1 MSINKTSQNSVQ
13 KNSKAH
19 ITFIGGGN
27 MGRALI
33 SGLLTNGFEP
43 NQISVVEANAVT
55 ALKLHTDFGV
65 QGIAALEQIT
75 FDFSKNNVV
84 VMAIKPQDF
93 NVVAKDLASKLKH
106 TSAPGPLILSIAA
119 GIRLK
124 DMSRW
129 LDRARC
135 VRAMPNTPALIGKGI
150 TGLFADA
157 AVDQFDRALAETIC
171 NAVGQVVWVSEEKLM
186 DAVTAVSGSGP
197 AYVFAFLEAMQ
208 SAGEKLGLDTDTAR
222 KLAYATLDGATQL
235 AHNSDEHPGVLRERV
250 TSRGGTTAAALDV
263 MRQQGWHEILEKA
276 IDAASQRG
284 KEMGDELGQS

>member
-1 MSINKTSQNSVQ
+1 MSTQQTNQN
-13 KNSKAH
+13 AH

-33 SGLLTNGFEP
+33 SGLLANGFEA
-43 NQISVVEANAVT
+43 NQLSVVEANAST
-55 ALKLHTDFGV
+55 GLQLHQDFGV
-65 QGIAALEQIT
+65 QIIGALDQIA
-75 FDFSKNNVV
+75 FNFSKNNIV

-93 NVVAKDLASKLKH
+93 NVAAKSLSAKLKH
-106 TSAPGPLILSIAA
+106 ATSPGPLILSIAA

-129 LDRARC
+129 LDHERC

-157 AVDQFDRALAETIC
+157 AVNASDRALAETIC
-171 NAVGQVVWVSEEKLM
+171 NAVGQAVWVNEEKLM

-208 SAGEKLGLDTDTAR
+208 SSGEKLGLDSATAR
-222 KLAYATLDGATQL
+222 KLAYATLEGATQL
-235 AHNSDEHPGVLRERV
+235 AHNSDEHAGVLRERV
-250 TSRGGTTAAALDV
+250 TSKGGTTAAALEILTQLD
-263 MRQQGWHEILEKA
+263 WHGALEKA

-284 KEMGDELGQS
+284 KAMGDELGKT

>member
-1 MSINKTSQNSVQ
+1 MSQQKNLQ
-13 KNSKAH
+13 KNSNAH

-33 SGLLTNGFEP
+33 SGLLANGFESK
-43 NQISVVEANAVT
+43 QISVVEANAST
-55 ALKLHTDFGV
+55 ALKLYEDFGV
-65 QGIAALEQIT
+65 QGINTLEQIA

-93 NVVAKDLASKLKH
+93 NVVAKNLASKLKH
-106 TSAPGPLILSIAA
+106 ASAPGPLILSIAA

-129 LDRARC
+129 LDHTRC

-157 AVDQFDRALAETIC
+157 AVNESDRDLAETIC
-171 NAVGQVVWVSEEKLM
+171 NAVGQAVWVSEEKLM

-208 SAGEKLGLDTDTAR
+208 SAGEKLGLDAQTAR
-222 KLAYATLDGATQL
+222 QLAYATLEGATQL
-235 AHNSDEHPGVLRERV
+235 AHNSDEHAGILRERV
-250 TSRGGTTAAALDV
+250 TSKGGTTAAALEV
-263 MRQQGWHEILEKA
+263 MQQHGWHEILEKA

-284 KEMGDELGQS
+284 KTMGDELGKN

>member
-1 MSINKTSQNSVQ
+1 MSTNQTSQN
-13 KNSKAH
+13 NSNVH

-33 SGLLTNGFEP
+33 SGLLANRFHS
-43 NQISVVEANAVT
+43 NQISVVEANAIT
-55 ALKLHTDFGV
+55 ALKLHEDFGV
-65 QGIAALEQIT
+65 QGIGALEQMT

-93 NVVAKDLASKLKH
+93 NVAAKGLAAKLKH
-106 TSAPGPLILSIAA
+106 ASAPVPLVLSIAA

-129 LDRARC
+129 LDHARC

-150 TGLFADA
+150 TGLFADTSVNEA
-157 AVDQFDRALAETIC
+157 DRELAKTIC
-171 NAVGQVVWVSEEKLM
+171 NAVGQSIWVSEEKLM

-208 SAGEKLGLDTDTAR
+208 SAGEKLGLDAASAR
-222 KLAYATLDGATQL
+222 KLAYATLEGATQL
-235 AHNSDEHPGVLRERV
+235 AHNSDEHAGVLRERV
-250 TSRGGTTAAALDV
+250 TSKGGTTAAALEV
-263 MRQQGWHEILEKA
+263 MKQAGWNEILEKA

-284 KEMGDELGQS
+284 KAMGDELGKN

>member
-1 MSINKTSQNSVQ
+1 MSPQKNLQKNLQ
-13 KNSKAH
+13 KNSNAH

-33 SGLLTNGFEP
+33 SGLLANGFESK
-43 NQISVVEANAVT
+43 QISVVEANAST
-55 ALKLHTDFGV
+55 ALKLYEDFGI
-65 QGIAALEQIT
+65 QGIDTLEQIA

-93 NVVAKDLASKLKH
+93 NVVAKNLASKLKH
-106 TSAPGPLILSIAA
+106 ASAAGPLILSIAA

-129 LDRARC
+129 LNHTRC

-157 AVDQFDRALAETIC
+157 AVNESDRDLAETIC

-208 SAGEKLGLDTDTAR
+208 SAGEKLGLDAQTAR
-222 KLAYATLDGATQL
+222 QLAYATLEGATQL
-235 AHNSDEHPGVLRERV
+235 AHNSDEHAGILRERV
-250 TSRGGTTAAALDV
+250 TSKGGTTAAALEV
-263 MRQQGWHEILEKA
+263 MQQHGWHEILEKA

-284 KEMGDELGQS
+284 KTMGDELGKN

>member
-1 MSINKTSQNSVQ
+1 MNTLK
-13 KNSKAH
+13 KNLNTH

-33 SGLLTNGFEP
+33 SGLLASGFEA
-43 NQISVVEANAVT
+43 NQLSVVEANAST
-55 ALKLHTDFGV
+55 ALGLHQDYGV
-65 QGIAALEQIT
+65 QVIGALDQIA

-93 NVVAKDLASKLKH
+93 NVVAKGLSAKLKH
-106 TSAPGPLILSIAA
+106 ASAPGPLILSIAA
-119 GIRLK
+119 GIRIK

-129 LDRARC
+129 LDHERC

-157 AVDQFDRALAETIC
+157 AVNQADRDVAQTIC
-171 NAVGQVVWVSEEKLM
+171 NAVGQVVWVAEEKLM

-208 SAGEKLGLDTDTAR
+208 SSGEKLGLDAATAR
-222 KLAYATLDGATQL
+222 KLAYATLEGATQL
-235 AHNSDEHPGVLRERV
+235 AHNSDEHAGVLRERV
-250 TSRGGTTAAALDV
+250 TSKGGTTAAALEV
-263 MRQQGWHEILEKA
+263 MKDHGWHDILEKA
-276 IDAASQRG
+276 INAASQRG
-284 KEMGDELGQS
+284 KAMGDELGKS

>member
-1 MSINKTSQNSVQ
+1 MSQQKNLQ
-13 KNSKAH
+13 KNSNAH

-33 SGLLTNGFEP
+33 SGLLANGFESK
-43 NQISVVEANAVT
+43 QISVVEANAST
-55 ALKLHTDFGV
+55 ALKLYEDFGV
-65 QGIAALEQIT
+65 QGISTLEQIA

-93 NVVAKDLASKLKH
+93 NVVAKNLASKLKH
-106 TSAPGPLILSIAA
+106 ASAPGPLILSIAA

-129 LDRARC
+129 LDHTRC

-157 AVDQFDRALAETIC
+157 AVNESDRDLAETIC
-171 NAVGQVVWVSEEKLM
+171 NAVGQAVWVSEEKLM

-208 SAGEKLGLDTDTAR
+208 SAGEKLGLDAQTAR
-222 KLAYATLDGATQL
+222 QLAYATLEGATQL
-235 AHNSDEHPGVLRERV
+235 AHNSDEHAGILRERV
-250 TSRGGTTAAALDV
+250 TSKGGTTAAALEV
-263 MRQQGWHEILEKA
+263 MQQHGWHEILEKA

-284 KEMGDELGQS
+284 KTMGDELGKN

>member
-1 MSINKTSQNSVQ
+1 MSTQQINQN
-13 KNSKAH
+13 AH

-33 SGLLTNGFEP
+33 SGLLANGFEA
-43 NQISVVEANAVT
+43 NQLSVVEANAST
-55 ALKLHTDFGV
+55 GLQLHQDFGV
-65 QGIAALEQIT
+65 QIIGALDQIA
-75 FDFSKNNVV
+75 FDFSKTNVV

-93 NVVAKDLASKLKH
+93 NIVAKSLSVKLKH
-106 TSAPGPLILSIAA
+106 ATGSGPLILSIAA

-129 LDRARC
+129 LEHERC

-157 AVDQFDRALAETIC
+157 AVNASDRNLAETIC
-171 NAVGQVVWVSEEKLM
+171 NAVGQAVWVNEEKLM

-208 SAGEKLGLDTDTAR
+208 SSGEKLGLDAATAR
-222 KLAYATLDGATQL
+222 KLAYATLEGASQL
-235 AHNSDEHPGVLRERV
+235 AHNSDEHAGVLRERV
-250 TSRGGTTAAALDV
+250 TSKGGTTAAALD
-263 MRQQGWHEILEKA
+263 MLKQLDWQGALEKA
-276 IDAASQRG
+276 IDAASQRS
-284 KEMGDELGQS
+284 KTMGDELGKN

>member
-1 MSINKTSQNSVQ
+1 MSTRQINQNT
-13 KNSKAH
+13 H

-33 SGLLTNGFEP
+33 SGLLVNGFAA
-43 NQISVVEANAVT
+43 NQLSVVEANAST
-55 ALKLHTDFGV
+55 SLQLHKDFDV
-65 QGIAALEQIT
+65 QIISSLDQVA

-93 NVVAKDLASKLKH
+93 NVVAKSLSTKLKH
-106 TSAPGPLILSIAA
+106 ATALGPLILSIAA

-129 LDRARC
+129 LDHERC

-150 TGLFADA
+150 TGLFADTTVNA
-157 AVDQFDRALAETIC
+157 SDRALVETIC
-171 NAVGQVVWVSEEKLM
+171 NAVGQAVWVKEEKLM

-208 SAGEKLGLDTDTAR
+208 SSGEKLGLDATTAR
-222 KLAYATLDGATQL
+222 KLAYATLEGASQL
-235 AHNSDEHPGVLRERV
+235 AHNSDEHAGILRERV
-250 TSRGGTTAAALDV
+250 TSKGGTTAAALDTLK
-263 MRQQGWHEILEKA
+263 QLDWHGALEKA

-284 KEMGDELGQS
+284 KVMGDELGKS

>member
-1 MSINKTSQNSVQ
+1 MSQQNTNQ
-13 KNSKAH
+13 NNSNAH

-33 SGLLTNGFEP
+33 SGLLANGFEP
-43 NQISVVEANAVT
+43 NQISVVEANATT
-55 ALKLHTDFGV
+55 ALKLYEDFGV
-65 QGIAALEQIT
+65 QGIGALEQIA
-75 FDFSKNNVV
+75 FDFTKNNVV

-93 NVVAKDLASKLKH
+93 NVVAKGLASKLKH
-106 TSAPGPLILSIAA
+106 ASAPGPLILSIAA

-129 LDRARC
+129 LDHTRC

-157 AVDQFDRALAETIC
+157 AVNASDRALAQTIC
-171 NAVGQVVWVSEEKLM
+171 TAVGQTVWVSDEKLM

-197 AYVFAFLEAMQ
+197 AYVFAFLESMQ
-208 SAGEKLGLDTDTAR
+208 SAGEKLGLDAKIAR
-222 KLAYATLDGATQL
+222 QLAYATLEGATQL
-235 AHNSDEHPGVLRERV
+235 AHNSDEHAGVLRERV
-250 TSRGGTTAAALDV
+250 TSKGGTTAAALDV
-263 MRQQGWHEILEKA
+263 MKQYGWHETLEKA

-284 KEMGDELGQS
+284 KTMGDELGKH

>member
-1 MSINKTSQNSVQ
+1 
-13 KNSKAH
+13 
-19 ITFIGGGN
+19 

-33 SGLLTNGFEP
+33 SGLLANGFEP
-43 NQISVVEANAVT
+43 NQISVVEANAIT
-55 ALKLHTDFGV
+55 ALKLYEDFGV
-65 QGIAALEQIT
+65 QGIGALEQIA
-75 FDFSKNNVV
+75 FNFSKNNVV

-93 NVVAKDLASKLKH
+93 NVVAKGLAAKLKH
-106 TSAPGPLILSIAA
+106 ATAPGPLILSIAA

-129 LDRARC
+129 LDHARC

-157 AVDQFDRALAETIC
+157 AVDQADRALAETIC
-171 NAVGQVVWVSEEKLM
+171 HAVGQAVWVSEEKLM

-208 SAGEKLGLDTDTAR
+208 SAGEKLGLDAATAR
-222 KLAYATLDGATQL
+222 KLAYATLEGATQL
-235 AHNSDEHPGVLRERV
+235 AHNSDEHAGVLRERV
-250 TSRGGTTAAALDV
+250 TSKGGTTAAALDV
-263 MRQQGWHEILEKA
+263 MKQQGWHQILEEA

-284 KEMGDELGQS
+284 KAMGDELGKT

>member
-1 MSINKTSQNSVQ
+1 MSTSENIQN
-13 KNSKAH
+13 NRNAH

-33 SGLLTNGFEP
+33 SGLIANGFEP
-43 NQISVVEANAVT
+43 NQISVVESNAIT
-55 ALKLHTDFGV
+55 ALKLHEDYGV
-65 QGIAALEQIT
+65 QGIGALEQIA
-75 FDFSKNNVV
+75 FDFAKNNVV

-93 NVVAKDLASKLKH
+93 NVVAKGLASKLKH

-129 LDRARC
+129 LDHTRC

-150 TGLFADA
+150 TGLFADT
-157 AVDQFDRALAETIC
+157 AVGQSDRTLAETIC
-171 NAVGQVVWVSEEKLM
+171 NAVGQSVWVSEEKLM

-197 AYVFAFLEAMQ
+197 AYVFAFIEAMQ
-208 SAGEKLGLDTDTAR
+208 SAGEKLGLDERTAR
-222 KLAYATLDGATQL
+222 KLAYATLEGATQL
-235 AHNSDEHPGVLRERV
+235 AHNSDEHAGVLRERV
-250 TSRGGTTAAALDV
+250 TSKGGTTAAALDV
-263 MRQQGWHEILEKA
+263 MKQHGWNEILEKA

-284 KEMGDELGQS
+284 KTMGDELGQS

>member
-1 MSINKTSQNSVQ
+1 MSQQ
-13 KNSKAH
+13 KNIQNNRNAH

-33 SGLLTNGFEP
+33 SGLLANGFEP
-43 NQISVVEANAVT
+43 NQISVVEANAIT
-55 ALKLHTDFGV
+55 ALKLYEDFGV
-65 QGIAALEQIT
+65 QGIGALEQIA

-93 NVVAKDLASKLKH
+93 NVAAKSLASKLKH
-106 TSAPGPLILSIAA
+106 ASAPGPLILSIAA

-129 LDRARC
+129 LDHARC

-157 AVDQFDRALAETIC
+157 AVNDSDRALAETIC
-171 NAVGQVVWVSEEKLM
+171 NAVGQAVWVAEEKLM

-208 SAGEKLGLDTDTAR
+208 SAGEKLGLDAQTAR
-222 KLAYATLDGATQL
+222 KLAYATLEGATQL
-235 AHNSDEHPGVLRERV
+235 AHNSDEHAGILRERV
-250 TSRGGTTAAALDV
+250 TSKGGTTAAALDV
-263 MRQQGWHEILEKA
+263 MKQHGWHEILEKA
-276 IDAASQRG
+276 VDAASQRG
-284 KEMGDELGQS
+284 KTMGDELGQS

>member
-1 MSINKTSQNSVQ
+1 MSTNKSSQN
-13 KNSKAH
+13 NSNAH

-33 SGLLTNGFEP
+33 SGLLANGFEP
-43 NQISVVEANAVT
+43 NQISVVEANAST
-55 ALKLHTDFGV
+55 ALKLYEDFGV
-65 QGIAALEQIT
+65 QGIGALEQIA

-93 NVVAKDLASKLKH
+93 NVVAKGLASKLKH
-106 TSAPGPLILSIAA
+106 ASAPGPLILSIAA

-129 LDRARC
+129 LDHARC

-157 AVDQFDRALAETIC
+157 AVNESDRALAQTIC
-171 NAVGQVVWVSEEKLM
+171 NAVGQAVWVSEEKLM

-208 SAGEKLGLDTDTAR
+208 SAGEKLGLDAQTAR
-222 KLAYATLDGATQL
+222 KLAYATLEGATQL
-235 AHNSDEHPGVLRERV
+235 AHNSDEHAGILRERV
-250 TSRGGTTAAALDV
+250 TSKGGTTAAALDV
-263 MRQQGWHEILEKA
+263 MKQQGWHEILEKA
-276 IDAASQRG
+276 ISAASQRG
-284 KEMGDELGQS
+284 KAMGDELGKS

>member
-1 MSINKTSQNSVQ
+1 MSTQNKANT
-13 KNSKAH
+13 H

-33 SGLLTNGFEP
+33 SGLLASGFTS
-43 NQISVVEANAVT
+43 NQLSVVEANAVT
-55 ALKLHTDFGV
+55 ALKLHEDFGV
-65 QGIAALEQIT
+65 QGIGALEQIA

-93 NVVAKDLASKLKH
+93 NVVAKGLASKLKH
-106 TSAPGPLILSIAA
+106 ATAPGPLILSIAA
-119 GIRLK
+119 GIRLQ

-129 LDRARC
+129 LDHARC

-157 AVDQFDRALAETIC
+157 AVNTDDRQLAETIC
-171 NAVGQVVWVSEEKLM
+171 GAVGQSIWVAEEKLM

-208 SAGEKLGLDTDTAR
+208 SAGEKLGLDTESAR
-222 KLAYATLDGATQL
+222 KLAYATLEGATQL
-235 AHNSDEHPGVLRERV
+235 AHNSDEHAGVLRERV
-250 TSRGGTTAAALDV
+250 TSKGGTTAAALEV
-263 MRQQGWHEILEKA
+263 MKQHGWNEILEKA
-276 IDAASQRG
+276 IDAANQRG
-284 KEMGDELGQS
+284 KAMGDELGKS

>member
-1 MSINKTSQNSVQ
+1 MNANVC
-13 KNSKAH
+13 

-33 SGLLTNGFEP
+33 SGLLANGFEAH
-43 NQISVVEANAVT
+43 QMTAVETNAQT
-55 ALKLHTDFGV
+55 AINLHKDFGIQV
-65 QGIAALEQIT
+65 IGALDQIA

-93 NVVAKDLASKLKH
+93 NVVAKGLSGKLKH
-106 TSAPGPLILSIAA
+106 ASSPGPLILSIAA

-129 LDRARC
+129 LDHQRC

-157 AVDQFDRALAETIC
+157 AVNLDDRALAQTIC
-171 NAVGQVVWVSEEKLM
+171 NAVGQTVWVTEEKLM

-208 SAGEKLGLDTDTAR
+208 SAGEKLGLDGATAR
-222 KLAYATLDGATQL
+222 KLAYATLEGATQL
-235 AHNSDEHPGVLRERV
+235 AHNSDEHAGILRERV
-250 TSRGGTTAAALDV
+250 TSKGGTTAAALEV
-263 MRQQGWHEILEKA
+263 MKQHGWHGILEKA

-284 KEMGDELGQS
+284 EAMGDELGQN

>member
-1 MSINKTSQNSVQ
+1 MSQQNTNQNHS
-13 KNSKAH
+13 NAH

-33 SGLLTNGFEP
+33 SGLLANGFEP
-43 NQISVVEANAVT
+43 NQISVVEANATT
-55 ALKLHTDFGV
+55 ALKLYEDFGV
-65 QGIAALEQIT
+65 QGIGALEQIA
-75 FDFSKNNVV
+75 FDFTKNNVV

-93 NVVAKDLASKLKH
+93 NFVAKGLASKLKH
-106 TSAPGPLILSIAA
+106 ASAPGPLILSIAA

-129 LDRARC
+129 LDHTRC

-157 AVDQFDRALAETIC
+157 AVSTSDRALAQTIC
-171 NAVGQVVWVSEEKLM
+171 TAVGQTVWVSDEKLM

-208 SAGEKLGLDTDTAR
+208 SAGEKLGLDAKTAR
-222 KLAYATLDGATQL
+222 QLAYATLEGATQL
-235 AHNSDEHPGVLRERV
+235 AHNSDEHAGILRERV
-250 TSRGGTTAAALDV
+250 TSKGGTTAAALEV
-263 MRQQGWHEILEKA
+263 MKHHGWHEILEKA

-284 KEMGDELGQS
+284 KTMGDELGQH

>member
-1 MSINKTSQNSVQ
+1 
-13 KNSKAH
+13 
-19 ITFIGGGN
+19 

-33 SGLLTNGFEP
+33 SGLLVNGFAA
-43 NQISVVEANAVT
+43 NQLSVVEANT
-55 ALKLHTDFGV
+55 STGLQLHEDFGV
-65 QGIAALEQIT
+65 QIISALDQVA

-93 NVVAKDLASKLKH
+93 NVVAKSLSTKLKH
-106 TSAPGPLILSIAA
+106 ATAPGPLILSIAA

-129 LDRARC
+129 LDHERC

-157 AVDQFDRALAETIC
+157 TVNASDRALVETIC
-171 NAVGQVVWVSEEKLM
+171 NAVGQAVWVKEEKLM

-208 SAGEKLGLDTDTAR
+208 SSGEKLGLDATTAR
-222 KLAYATLDGATQL
+222 KLAYATLEGASQL
-235 AHNSDEHPGVLRERV
+235 AHNSDEHAGILRERV
-250 TSRGGTTAAALDV
+250 TSKGGTTAAALDILK
-263 MRQQGWHEILEKA
+263 QLDWHGALEKA

-284 KEMGDELGQS
+284 KVMGDELGKS

>member
-1 MSINKTSQNSVQ
+1 MSTNQNSQN
-13 KNSKAH
+13 NSDVH

-33 SGLLTNGFEP
+33 SGLLVNGFNS
-43 NQISVVEANAVT
+43 NQISVVEANAAT
-55 ALKLHTDFGV
+55 ALKLQEDFGIK
-65 QGIAALEQIT
+65 GIGSLEQLT
-75 FDFSKNNVV
+75 FDFSKNNAV

-93 NVVAKDLASKLKH
+93 HIVARDLAPKLKYA
-106 TSAPGPLILSIAA
+106 SASSPLILSIAA

-129 LDRARC
+129 LDHSRC

-150 TGLFADA
+150 TGLFSDT
-157 AVDQFDRALAETIC
+157 AVNQSDRNLAETIC
-171 NAVGQVVWVSEEKLM
+171 NAVGQTVWVSEEKLM

-208 SAGEKLGLDTDTAR
+208 SAGEKLGLE
-222 KLAYATLDGATQL
+222 GATQL
-235 AHNSDEHPGVLRERV
+235 AHNSDEHAGVLRERV
-250 TSRGGTTAAALDV
+250 TSKGGTTAAALEV
-263 MRQQGWHEILEKA
+263 MKQEGWNEILEKA

-284 KEMGDELGQS
+284 KAMGDELGKN

>member
-1 MSINKTSQNSVQ
+1 MSTKQLNQNTR
-13 KNSKAH
+13 

-33 SGLLTNGFEP
+33 SGLLANDFEA
-43 NQISVVEANAVT
+43 NQLTVVEANAET
-55 ALKLHTDFGV
+55 AISLHRDFGIQV
-65 QGIAALEQIT
+65 IGALDQIA
-75 FDFSKNNVV
+75 FDFTKNNAV

-93 NVVAKDLASKLKH
+93 NVVAKGLSAKLKH
-106 TSAPGPLILSIAA
+106 ATAPGPLILSIAA

-129 LDRARC
+129 LDHARC

-157 AVDQFDRALAETIC
+157 ALNQDDRVLAETIC
-171 NAVGQVVWVSEEKLM
+171 HAVGQAVWVAEEKLM

-208 SAGEKLGLDTDTAR
+208 SAGEKLGLDATTAR
-222 KLAYATLDGATQL
+222 QLAYATLEGATQL
-235 AHNSDEHPGVLRERV
+235 AQNSDEHAGVLRERV
-250 TSRGGTTAAALDV
+250 TSKGGTTAAALEV
-263 MRQQGWHEILEKA
+263 MKQHGWHDILEKA

-284 KEMGDELGQS
+284 KAMGDELGKS

>member
-1 MSINKTSQNSVQ
+1 MSQQKNLQ
-13 KNSKAH
+13 KNSNAH

-33 SGLLTNGFEP
+33 SGLLANGFESK
-43 NQISVVEANAVT
+43 QIAVVEANAST
-55 ALKLHTDFGV
+55 ALKLYEDFGV
-65 QGIAALEQIT
+65 QGIGTLEQIA

-93 NVVAKDLASKLKH
+93 NVVAKNLASKLKH
-106 TSAPGPLILSIAA
+106 ASAPGPLILSIAA

-129 LDRARC
+129 LDHTRC

-157 AVDQFDRALAETIC
+157 AVNESDRDLAETIC
-171 NAVGQVVWVSEEKLM
+171 NAVGQAVWVSEEKLM

-208 SAGEKLGLDTDTAR
+208 SAGEKLGLDAQTAR
-222 KLAYATLDGATQL
+222 QLAYATLEGATQL
-235 AHNSDEHPGVLRERV
+235 AHNSDEHAGILRERV
-250 TSRGGTTAAALDV
+250 TSKGGTTAAALEV
-263 MRQQGWHEILEKA
+263 MQQHGWHEILEKA

-284 KEMGDELGQS
+284 KTMGDELGKN

>member
-1 MSINKTSQNSVQ
+1 MSTNQNSQN
-13 KNSKAH
+13 NSNAH

-33 SGLLTNGFEP
+33 SGLLASGFSS
-43 NQISVVEANAVT
+43 NQISVVEANSAT
-55 ALKLHTDFGV
+55 ILKLHEDFGV
-65 QGIAALEQIT
+65 QGIGALEELT
-75 FDFSKNNVV
+75 FNFSKNNVV

-93 NVVAKDLASKLKH
+93 NLVAKGLALKLKH
-106 TSAPGPLILSIAA
+106 ASAPGPLILSIAA

-129 LDRARC
+129 LDHARC

-157 AVDQFDRALAETIC
+157 AVNESDRELAQTIC
-171 NAVGQVVWVSEEKLM
+171 NAVGQSIWVSEEKLM

-208 SAGEKLGLDTDTAR
+208 SAGEKLGLDSKSAR
-222 KLAYATLDGATQL
+222 KLAYATLEGATQL
-235 AHNSDEHPGVLRERV
+235 AHNSDEHAGVLRERV
-250 TSRGGTTAAALDV
+250 TSKGGTTAAALEV
-263 MRQQGWHEILEKA
+263 MKQEGWNEILEKA
-276 IDAASQRG
+276 IDAANQRG
-284 KEMGDELGQS
+284 KAMGDELGKS

>member
-1 MSINKTSQNSVQ
+1 MSTKQLNQNTR
-13 KNSKAH
+13 

-33 SGLLTNGFEP
+33 SGLLANGFEV
-43 NQISVVEANAVT
+43 NQLTVVEANAET
-55 ALKLHTDFGV
+55 AISLHRDFGIQV
-65 QGIAALEQIT
+65 IGALDQIA
-75 FDFSKNNVV
+75 FDFTKNNAV

-93 NVVAKDLASKLKH
+93 NVVAKGLSAKLKH
-106 TSAPGPLILSIAA
+106 ATAPGPLILSIAA

-129 LDRARC
+129 LDHARC

-157 AVDQFDRALAETIC
+157 AVNQDDRVLAETIC
-171 NAVGQVVWVSEEKLM
+171 HAVGQAVWVAEEKLM

-208 SAGEKLGLDTDTAR
+208 SAGEKLGLDATTAR
-222 KLAYATLDGATQL
+222 QLAYATLEGATQL
-235 AHNSDEHPGVLRERV
+235 AHNSDEHAGVLRERV
-250 TSRGGTTAAALDV
+250 TSKGGTTAAALEV
-263 MRQQGWHEILEKA
+263 MKQHGWHDILEKA

-284 KEMGDELGQS
+284 KAMGDELGKS

>member
-1 MSINKTSQNSVQ
+1 MSTQQTNQN
-13 KNSKAH
+13 AH

-33 SGLLTNGFEP
+33 SGLLANGFEAK
-43 NQISVVEANAVT
+43 QLSVVEANAST
-55 ALKLHTDFGV
+55 GLQLHQDFGV
-65 QGIAALEQIT
+65 QIIGALDQIA

-93 NVVAKDLASKLKH
+93 NVVAKSLSAKLKH
-106 TSAPGPLILSIAA
+106 ATAPGPLILSIAA

-129 LDRARC
+129 LDHARC

-150 TGLFADA
+150 TGLFADPGVSA
-157 AVDQFDRALAETIC
+157 SDRALAETIC
-171 NAVGQVVWVSEEKLM
+171 HAVGQAVWVNEEKLM

-208 SAGEKLGLDTDTAR
+208 SSGEKLGLDAATAR
-222 KLAYATLDGATQL
+222 KLAYATLEGATQL
-235 AHNSDEHPGVLRERV
+235 AHNSDEHAGVLRERV
-250 TSRGGTTAAALDV
+250 TSKGGTTAAALDTLK
-263 MRQQGWHEILEKA
+263 QLDWHGALEKA

-284 KEMGDELGQS
+284 KAMGDELGKT